1 MVLNKY
7 LKNRISIIYPIL
19 ILLLSSCVS
28 SHIHHYRF
36 NQKTSAP
43 KLRDDVV
50 LLKKILESNHP
61 SLYWYTPKDSIDYY
75 FNNAINSINDSLTET
90 AFRNKVACVI
100 SKIHCGHTAVRQSVD
115 YNKLLE
121 KNHYP
126 MFPLSIKT
134 WGDTMVVIGS
144 YFPKD
149 SIFKRGTIITSING
163 KTNKQLLDSM
173 FQLIGTDGYSNVY
186 KSQMISGNFPSM
198 YKLVW
203 GLDSSYTITY
213 LDALGR
219 QQKATISNY
228 APSIIKVKSTKKAT
242 DSLKA
247 VVKTLP
253 KVKKLSRKQRRENKL
268 QNFRSLSI
276 DSTESTAYMRLS
288 TFSEGHLRT
297 FFRRSFKKLEDTK
310 TKNLIIDI
318 RENTGGYVSAS
329 NLFTKYII
337 NKPFKNADTVAA
349 ITKSIKHPYY
359 VRESLKYWFC
369 AHFVSRKMA
378 DGRYHDRRAETHFF
392 NPKTKHH
399 FDVKVYVLQGGYTY
413 SASTMFTSTV
423 KGQSNVTI
431 VGEESG
437 GGYYGNTAMYMPTI
451 ILPNSKLRVI
461 MPTFRMVMDTNR
473 KKDGRGVMPD
483 VYVPASSE
491 AIRKGIDIK
500 LEAAKKLIK
509 NRKSYGT

>member
-1 MVLNKY
+1 MGKINI
-7 LKNRISIIYPIL
+7 ISFA
-19 ILLLSSCVS
+19 ILLLTSCVS
-28 SHIHHYRF
+28 SHIHNYHF
-36 NQKTSAP
+36 NQKTAAS
-43 KLRDDVV
+43 KLREDVV
-50 LLKKILESNHP
+50 LLKKILEANHP

-90 AFRNKVACVI
+90 AFRNKVAYVI
-100 SKIHCGHTAVRQSVD
+100 SKIHCGHTAVRFSVD
-115 YNKLLE
+115 YSKFLD
-121 KNHYP
+121 KNRYP
-126 MFPLSIKT
+126 MFPLNFKT

-144 YFPKD
+144 YLPKD
-149 SIFKRGTIITSING
+149 SIFKRGTIITSINR
-163 KTNKQLLDSM
+163 KSNKALLDSM

-203 GLDSSYTITY
+203 GLDSSYNITY
-213 LDALGR
+213 LDESGKL
-219 QQKATISNY
+219 KTATITNY
-228 APSIIKVKSTKKAT
+228 SPSIAKVKPIRKVTDSTKT
-242 DSLKA
+242 I
-247 VVKTLP
+247 VKTVP
-253 KVKKLSRKQRRENKL
+253 KIKKPSRKQRRENTL
-268 QNFRSLSI
+268 LNLRSLSM

-310 TKNLIIDI
+310 TKNLIIDL
-318 RENTGGYVSAS
+318 RENTGGYVSTS

-349 ITKSIKHPYY
+349 ITKSIKYPYY
-359 VRESLKYWFC
+359 VRASLKYWFC
-369 AHFVSRKMA
+369 AHLISRKMA

-392 NPKTKHH
+392 NPKNKHH
-399 FDVKVYVLQGGYTY
+399 FNGKVFILQGGYTY
-413 SASTMFTSTV
+413 SASTLFTSTV
-423 KGQSNVTI
+423 KGQNNVTI

-437 GGYYGNTAMYMPTI
+437 GGNYGNTAMYMPNI

-461 MPTFRMVMDTNR
+461 MPTFRMVMDANR

-483 VYVPASSE
+483 VYVPPSSE

-500 LEAAKKLIK
+500 LTKTKELIAEKK
-509 NRKSYGT
+509 

>member
-1 MVLNKY
+1 MKCFIQTSPVPKMSKNIAVVL
-7 LKNRISIIYPIL
+7 L
-19 ILLLSSCVS
+19 INLLSSCVS
-28 SHIHHYRF
+28 SHIYHYHF
-36 NQKTSAP
+36 NQKTAAP
-43 KLRDDVV
+43 KLREDVV
-50 LLKKILESNHP
+50 LLKKILEANHP
-61 SLYWYTPKDSIDYY
+61 SLYWYTPKDSVDYY

-90 AFRNKVACVI
+90 AFRNKVAYVI
-100 SKIHCGHTAVRQSVD
+100 SKIHCGHTAVRLSVD
-115 YNKLLE
+115 YNRLLE
-121 KNHYP
+121 KNRYP

-134 WGDTMVVIGS
+134 WGDTMVVVGS
-144 YFPKD
+144 YLPKD

-173 FQLIGTDGYSNVY
+173 FQLIGTDGYSNFY
-186 KSQMISGNFPSM
+186 KSQMISGNFPMM

-203 GLDSSYTITY
+203 GLDSNYTITY
-213 LDALGR
+213 LDVLGKE
-219 QQKATISNY
+219 QTATISNY
-228 APSIIKVKSTKKAT
+228 APAIVKVKPTRKVT

-253 KVKKLSRKQRRENKL
+253 KVKKLSRGQRRENKL
-268 QNFRSLSI
+268 LNLRSLSI

-297 FFRRSFKKLEDTK
+297 FFRRSFKKLEEAK
-310 TKNLIIDI
+310 TKNLIIDL
-318 RENTGGYVSAS
+318 RENAGGYVSNS
-329 NLFTKYII
+329 NLFTKYIV
-337 NKPFKNADTVAA
+337 NRPFKNADTVAA

-378 DGRYHDRRAETHFF
+378 DGRYHDRRAETHYFS
-392 NPKTKHH
+392 PKTKHH
-399 FDVKVYVLQGGYTY
+399 FDGKVFILQGGYTY

-437 GGYYGNTAMYMPTI
+437 GGNYGNTAMYMPTI
-451 ILPNSKLRVI
+451 ILPNSKLKVI
-461 MPTFRMVMDTNR
+461 MPTFRMVMDAKR
-473 KKDGRGVMPD
+473 KKDGRGVLPD

-491 AIRKGIDIK
+491 AIRKGIDVK
-500 LEAAKKLIK
+500 LEAAKKLIL
-509 NRKSYGT
+509 